1 MPILTTS
8 SEAVQRE
15 MWRVIDAAQ
24 AIACSYNE
32 IDHWLTPSATVR
44 LGLCQDLEL
53 AIGDLKAALA
63 NEHATIEAF
72 TGGDC

>member
-1 MPILTTS
+1 MPILTTA

-15 MWRVIDAAQ
+15 MWRVIEAAQ
-24 AIACSYNE
+24 AVADSYHE
-32 IDHWLTPSATVR
+32 IDYWLTPSATVR

-53 AIGDLKAALA
+53 TIGDLKAALA

-72 TGGDC
+72 TG